1 MHGRPGPHLWSA
13 ATMIRIAYIAG
24 LAPLIALTACANRP
38 PVLPEVPK
46 TVTVVVE
53 KYVTVPEDL
62 TAACPEYAPREQSY
76 NEAKRLALVRLE
88 SIQACNKQLERIR
101 ALSGEKTP

>member
-1 MHGRPGPHLWSA
+1 
-13 ATMIRIAYIAG
+13 MIRVAVITATLG
-24 LAPLIALTACANRP
+24 LVACQSKP

-53 KYVTVPEDL
+53 KYVSVPDDL
-62 TAACPEYAPREQSY
+62 TAECPEYEPREQSY
-76 NEAKRLALVRLE
+76 NEAKRLALIRLE
-88 SIQACNKQLERIR
+88 SIQACNKQLARIR

>member
-1 MHGRPGPHLWSA
+1 MKTVLTPGLLL
-13 ATMIRIAYIAG
+13 
-24 LAPLIALTACANRP
+24 LAACASRQ

>member
-1 MHGRPGPHLWSA
+1 
-13 ATMIRIAYIAG
+13 MIRIAILAG
-24 LAPLIALTACANRP
+24 LLLLAGCANRP

-53 KYVTVPEDL
+53 KYVTVPDEL

-76 NEAKRLALVRLE
+76 NEAKRLALIRLE

-101 ALSGEKTP
+101 ALGDKKP